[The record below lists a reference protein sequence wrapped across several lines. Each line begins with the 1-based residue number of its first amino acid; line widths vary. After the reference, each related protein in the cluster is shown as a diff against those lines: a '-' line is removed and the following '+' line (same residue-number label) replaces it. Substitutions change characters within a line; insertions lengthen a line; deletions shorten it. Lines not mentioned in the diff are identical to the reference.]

1 MDRVGEPF
9 VLLIGNTASESATS
23 RLRVGGLMYVR
34 KLLYSS
40 SKNWLTIAELLTDP
54 DLKYVLATMGKYE
67 YERMCDPDYRES
79 SQLVLTGLSK
89 VPHVVLVHEAVY
101 SGHTSEQVNSEE
113 PISVGDEGDGLFD
126 APEYEQIENHEFFGR
141 MTIADYFGETREETR
156 RAVHVRFDEHG
167 INALPYRTNVER
179 STLAGSFIDDN
190 ERGLLFRIYVPSGR
204 LYADEADRM
213 LRLFRDWIS
222 KTGRNSIRQDGYET
236 NSGQVF
242 EFFAAR
248 TQEPGELE
256 LQFKDFSD
264 FLDACVEDPQ
274 GAVKSLELTGMTPSL
289 ANEMVSKCSREGR
302 RLQLD
307 LRQTREQRVLLL
319 KHEIE
324 SALVDSEGEY
334 SASIEAL
341 VQSMVPMP
349 TGGLAG
355 LISGGG
361 SLTRGIGGPA
371 PIQVNIGQ
379 QIIQN
384 ANEIIQSNVQGSSSL
399 GDEARQLLRLVQEQT
414 RFAEDDNYEAA
425 IYEMEDDDARPEDRI
440 TSRQKLKRFL
450 GRVSS
455 EVSPLVLGTLQKYL
469 EGRLGI

>member
-1 MDRVGEPF
+1 M
-9 VLLIGNTASESATS
+9 
-23 RLRVGGLMYVR
+23 
-34 KLLYSS
+34 
-40 SKNWLTIAELLTDP
+40 
-54 DLKYVLATMGKYE
+54 
-67 YERMCDPDYRES
+67 
-79 SQLVLTGLSK
+79 
-89 VPHVVLVHEAVY
+89 
-101 SGHTSEQVNSEE
+101 
-113 PISVGDEGDGLFD
+113 
-126 APEYEQIENHEFFGR
+126 
-141 MTIADYFGETREETR
+141 
-156 RAVHVRFDEHG
+156 
-167 INALPYRTNVER
+167 
-179 STLAGSFIDDN
+179 
-190 ERGLLFRIYVPSGR
+190 
-204 LYADEADRM
+204 
-213 LRLFRDWIS
+213 
-222 KTGRNSIRQDGYET
+222 
-236 NSGQVF
+236 
-242 EFFAAR
+242 
-248 TQEPGELE
+248 
-256 LQFKDFSD
+256 
-264 FLDACVEDPQ
+264 
-274 GAVKSLELTGMTPSL
+274 KSLELTGMTPSL